1 MRHTQ
6 GRTNTA
12 LRTLT
17 PSAKHIQRPQPITRK
32 EIVEASQ
39 SMTPEECRNL
49 MAKARMMG
57 WAWDRVGI
65 DSRCGDLQGGN
76 G

>member
-6 GRTNTA
+6 GRTNTT

-17 PSAKHIQRPQPITRK
+17 PSAKHIQRPQPITR
-32 EIVEASQ
+32 EEMLEASKRL
-39 SMTPEECRNL
+39 TPEECRNI
-49 MAKARMMG
+49 MNKARMMG
-57 WAWDRVGI
+57 WAWDMVGI
-65 DSRCGDLQGGN
+65 DSRCGDSEGGN

>member
-1 MRHTQ
+1 MKHTQ
-6 GRTNTA
+6 GRPNTT

-17 PSAKHIQRPQPITRK
+17 PSAKHMQKPQPITRE
-32 EIVEASQ
+32 EIVEASNRL
-39 SMTPEECRNL
+39 TPEECRNI

-57 WAWDRVGI
+57 WAWQRAGV
-65 DSRCGDLQGGN
+65 DSQCGDLQGGN

>member
-6 GRTNTA
+6 GRPNTA

-17 PSAKHIQRPQPITRK
+17 PSAKHVQRPQPITRE
-32 EIVEASQ
+32 EIEAAAHRF
-39 SMTPEECRNL
+39 TPEECRSI

-57 WAWDRVGI
+57 WAWDRAGI
-65 DSRCGDLQGGN
+65 NSRDGDSEGGN
-76 G
+76 V